1 MMGNVFSKPK
11 TPKPDP
17 EVERK
22 RLAEE
27 KRIAAEKLK
36 EEKLAANEKA
46 ARQAGLRG
54 RASLF
59 NTTAGFLDDEDTGT
73 FLT

>member
-1 MMGNVFSKPK
+1 MGSVFSKPK

-22 RLAEE
+22 RKEE
-27 KRIAAEKLK
+27 AARIAKEKAK
-36 EEKLAANEKA
+36 EEKLALNEKA
-46 ARQAGLRG
+46 ARKAGLRG

-59 NTTAGFLDDEDTGT
+59 SSTAGFLDDDDEGT
-73 FLT
+73 FSA